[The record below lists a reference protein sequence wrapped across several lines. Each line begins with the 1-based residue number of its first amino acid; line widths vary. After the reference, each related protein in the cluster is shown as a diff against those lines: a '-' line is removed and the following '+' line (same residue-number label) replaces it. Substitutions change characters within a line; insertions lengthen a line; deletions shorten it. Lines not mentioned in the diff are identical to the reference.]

1 MCTIRALRRRLRGS
15 VKKPGLGTIWS
26 ALKPTRTRS
35 RLIRGRAR
43 CIGGS
48 VGQIPK
54 TALAECW
61 QISGRSKLPC
71 DVPDVKFRPLH
82 IIGADWGQPHR
93 TPWQRRASAF
103 SDQVAESQ
111 STGKP
116 TYRPQPAASNK
127 AKNAKNLSGESE
139 FAIRPVADD
148 PPGGASSTFLNS
160 SPKGANCSLTTFS
173 SPTATT
179 VIRDREVLPARLLYV
194 LERRAFDFVALLA
207 EFFGREVAD
216 PQARQHA
223 SRRFPRLNWFADPY
237 WRGPRPTPSSK
248 RRSSATNGL
257 PRRPTKKA
265 PQREPQRRGEDEAPF
280 KASEPER
287 ASPMR
292 GLVAPYPALWPGA

>member
-1 MCTIRALRRRLRGS
+1 VLSNPLGREVALYADVRGAS
-15 VKKPGLGTIWS
+15 
-26 ALKPTRTRS
+26 
-35 RLIRGRAR
+35 
-43 CIGGS
+43 GGS

-116 TYRPQPAASNK
+116 TYRPQPAASHK

-179 VIRDREVLPARLLYV
+179 VIRDREVLPARLLHV

-237 WRGPRPTPSSK
+237 WRGPRPDTVFEATLVGDEWPPPPPHQKSAAKRTPK
-248 RRSSATNGL
+248 KGRGRSAFQS
-257 PRRPTKKA
+257 
-265 PQREPQRRGEDEAPF
+265 QRAG
-280 KASEPER
+280 KSEPDEG
-287 ASPMR
+287 AR
-292 GLVAPYPALWPGA
+292 GPYPALWPGA

>member
-1 MCTIRALRRRLRGS
+1 
-15 VKKPGLGTIWS
+15 
-26 ALKPTRTRS
+26 
-35 RLIRGRAR
+35 
-43 CIGGS
+43 
-48 VGQIPK
+48 
-54 TALAECW
+54 
-61 QISGRSKLPC
+61 
-71 DVPDVKFRPLH
+71 
-82 IIGADWGQPHR
+82 
-93 TPWQRRASAF
+93 
-103 SDQVAESQ
+103 
-111 STGKP
+111 
-116 TYRPQPAASNK
+116 
-127 AKNAKNLSGESE
+127 
-139 FAIRPVADD
+139 VADD

-160 SPKGANCSLTTFS
+160 SPKGAHCSLTTFS

-179 VIRDREVLPARLLYV
+179 VIRDREVLPARLLHV

-237 WRGPRPTPSSK
+237 WRGPRPDTVFEVTLVGDEWP
-248 RRSSATNGL
+248 

-265 PQREPQRRGEDEAPF
+265 PQREPQRRGGDEAPF